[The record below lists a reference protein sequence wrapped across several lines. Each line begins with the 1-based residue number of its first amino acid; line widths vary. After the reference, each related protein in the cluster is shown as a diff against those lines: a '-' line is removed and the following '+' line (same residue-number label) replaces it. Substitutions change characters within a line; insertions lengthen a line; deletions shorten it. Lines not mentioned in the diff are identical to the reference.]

1 MTNTILIILGSI
13 TAIADVVNVV
23 IQIIEFVGERR
34 RQKRK

>member
-13 TAIADVVNVV
+13 TAIADVVSVV